1 MTETAG
7 TEGLAPQRG
16 EIMEEPHKNNT
27 VGGEVYRPLPP
38 TPTISLK
45 MSSME
50 EECVRDRLRTS
61 LLKQCSD
68 ILKADGATR
77 YTRDA
82 FRRLFQDKVGPQ
94 WTAARYR
101 TLQKNGPLKDSS
113 MVKKLTWYFAV
124 SSYISLS
131 SGVIY
136 VACDFRGPVVL
147 HSVHMF

>member
-1 MTETAG
+1 MTEHAG
-7 TEGLAPQRG
+7 TGGLAPQKG
-16 EIMEEPHKNNT
+16 AIMEEPHKNNA

-50 EECVRDRLRTS
+50 EESVRDRLRTS

-82 FRRLFQDKVGPQ
+82 FRRLFQDKVGSQ
-94 WTAARYR
+94 
-101 TLQKNGPLKDSS
+101 
-113 MVKKLTWYFAV
+113 
-124 SSYISLS
+124 
-131 SGVIY
+131 
-136 VACDFRGPVVL
+136 
-147 HSVHMF
+147 